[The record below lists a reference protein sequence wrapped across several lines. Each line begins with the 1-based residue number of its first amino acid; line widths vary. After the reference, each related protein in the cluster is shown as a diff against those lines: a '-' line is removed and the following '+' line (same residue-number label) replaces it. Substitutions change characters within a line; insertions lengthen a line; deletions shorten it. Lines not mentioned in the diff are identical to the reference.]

1 MFPGVVP
8 EVEEERDPPELRGGM
23 SASLISPAKD
33 AIALEQ
39 RYVVKVLGLGLLGAA
54 IAVAMPSF
62 SPS

>member
-1 MFPGVVP
+1 
-8 EVEEERDPPELRGGM
+8 M